1 MLRKSTGLMALGVGL
16 AIAWLAAAWAVGPY
30 MENER
35 PFPDPA
41 AGPAPEFRAPAL
53 PAPAPPARP
62 KADIGEFVHPKTV
75 IGEFVR
81 TDGEYYVLREAPGK
95 QARLYADRSTRVEGT
110 FETGDLIQAQVS
122 PDGHALSIKPA
133 PQ

>member
-1 MLRKSTGLMALGVGL
+1 MLRKSMRIMALGVGL
-16 AIAWLAAAWAVGPY
+16 AMAWLVAAWAVGPY

-53 PAPAPPARP
+53 PVPAPALAYP
-62 KADIGEFVHPKTV
+62 KPSLSHPKTV
-75 IGEFVR
+75 IAEFVR

-95 QARLYADRSTRVEGT
+95 QARLYADRTTRVEGT